1 MRYIDKSWIT
11 PLALGGMILSS
22 GGGGDTENFEK
33 ILSEILINKDSIQLL
48 EIDDMIDE
56 DYYCSNGMMGISN
69 VIDSY
74 SFSGKNGMDTIL
86 RMENI
91 EESKVSALYP
101 YEGAGINL
109 LYPIITAKFMDLP
122 VIDGDVMGRCFTE
135 LQMTT
140 LEINN
145 ISISPFVLKD
155 TMDIVHIFSGRG
167 TKNIENEIRKV
178 LSRIDNLGFF
188 ATGMA
193 KGKNLKKTLIPGTI
207 TFAKKIGDSFI
218 HENYEDII
226 FNIKKAAEECLYG
239 EVVELFKGKIVNIS
253 EADFNKEWTRF
264 TVVGKEKSNRGIYS
278 ILAKDQFLLT
288 YNNQNV
294 SCTSPDIIS
303 AIDLNSLKPVI
314 FQKLKKDME
323 IGVIGIE
330 TPKSHKTEK
339 ALNLMGLPAF
349 GYKLPYKSMKE
360 LRG

>member
-1 MRYIDKSWIT
+1 MKYIDADWIT
-11 PLALGGMILSS
+11 PLALGGKILSS

-33 ILSEILINKDSIQLL
+33 ILSEILISKDYIELL
-48 EIDDMIDE
+48 ETDDMINE
-56 DYYCSNGMMGISN
+56 NYYCSNGMLGISN

-74 SFSGKNGMDTIL
+74 NFSGKNGVDTIL

-91 EESKVSALYP
+91 EETKISALYP

-109 LYPIITAKFMDLP
+109 LYPIITAKLMDLP
-122 VIDGDVMGRCFTE
+122 IIDGDVMGRCFTE

-140 LEINN
+140 LEIND

-155 TMDIVHIFSGRG
+155 TMDIVHVFSGSG

-188 ATGMA
+188 ATGLE
-193 KGKNLKKTLIPGTI
+193 KGEKLKKALIPGTI
-207 TFAKKIGDSFI
+207 TFAKKIGDSFR
-218 HENYEDII
+218 HSNYDNII
-226 FNIKKAAEECLYG
+226 SEIKEAANDSIYG
-239 EVVELFKGKIVNIS
+239 EVVELFKGKVINIA

-264 TVVGKEKSNRGIYS
+264 TIVGKEEKKRGVYS
-278 ILAKDQFLLT
+278 ILAKDQFLIT
-288 YNNQNV
+288 FNNQKV
-294 SCTSPDIIS
+294 FCTSPDIIS
-303 AIDLNSLKPVI
+303 AIDLNTLKPVI

-339 ALNLMGLPAF
+339 ALSLMGLPAF
-349 GYKLPYKSMKE
+349 GYRLPYKTMKE

>member
-1 MRYIDKSWIT
+1 MKYIDQSWIT
-11 PLALGGMILSS
+11 PLALGGKMLSS

-33 ILSEILINKDSIQLL
+33 ILSEILMSKDCVRLL
-48 EIDDMIDE
+48 EIDDIINE
-56 DYYCSNGMMGISN
+56 DYYCSNGMVGISN

-74 SFSGKNGMDTIL
+74 NFSGKNGVDTVL

-91 EESKVSALYP
+91 EESKISALYP

-109 LYPIITAKFMDLP
+109 LYPIITAKLMDIP
-122 VIDGDVMGRCFTE
+122 IIDGDVMGRCFTE

-155 TMDIVHIFSGRG
+155 TMDIVHIFSGSG
-167 TKNIENEIRKV
+167 AKNIENEIRKV

-188 ATGMA
+188 AAGLE
-193 KGKNLKKTLIPGTI
+193 KGGRLKKALIPGTI
-207 TFAKKIGDSFI
+207 TFAKKIGDSFRDN
-218 HENYEDII
+218 NYDSII
-226 FNIKKAAEECLYG
+226 SKIKKAADDSIYG
-239 EVVELFKGKIVNIS
+239 EVFELFKGKVIS
-253 EADFNKEWTRF
+253 IAEADFNKEWTRF
-264 TVVGKEKSNRGIYS
+264 TLVEMEGKNRGFYS
-278 ILAKDQFLLT
+278 ILAKDQFLIT
-288 YNNQNV
+288 YNNQKV

-323 IGVIGIE
+323 IGVIAIE
-330 TPKSHKTEK
+330 TPKSHKTLK

-349 GYKLPYKSMKE
+349 GYKLPYKTIKE